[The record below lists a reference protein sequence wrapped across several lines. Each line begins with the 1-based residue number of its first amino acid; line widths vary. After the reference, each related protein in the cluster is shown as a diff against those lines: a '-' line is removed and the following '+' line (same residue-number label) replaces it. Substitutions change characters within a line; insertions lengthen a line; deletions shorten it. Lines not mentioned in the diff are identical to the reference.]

1 MSFVFSCHDH
11 SKLIGWQ
18 CFHTREKKKQASIV
32 NKQQWQLASSLELER
47 SSVGPLIKTH
57 DDMSHASRLLLLNP
71 AAQRD
76 ILYICSG
83 VSYVINV
90 SACRRSDTSLA
101 HVCPPRRDSFFRC
114 WHALDSLTRP
124 EGEDSMGPHS
134 VKIITHAA
142 NIATGFFPR

>member
-18 CFHTREKKKQASIV
+18 CFHTREKKQANIM
-32 NKQQWQLASSLELER
+32 NKQEWQLASSLELER
-47 SSVGPLIKTH
+47 SSIGPLIKTH
-57 DDMSHASRLLLLNP
+57 DDMSHASWLHLLNP
-71 AAQRD
+71 AAWRD

-90 SACRRSDTSLA
+90 SACWRSDASLT
-101 HVCPPRRDSFFRC
+101 HVCPPRRDSFFHC

-124 EGEDSMGPHS
+124 EGEDSTGLHS
-134 VKIITHAA
+134 VKIITHPA